1 MLNEEIIYKEYKE
14 KLLEKVNTP
23 NSKFSFDFVND
34 TEGTFT
40 ITDTRTKDVHT
51 GNVKLTVANE
61 SLNILMDCKGF
72 YLSQSIKIENT
83 DPKNSTHFTR
93 DENKGKVFL
102 TGFDPSLYQ

>member
-14 KLLEKVNTP
+14 KLLQKLATA

-40 ITDTRTKDVHT
+40 ITDTKTKDVHT
-51 GNVKLTVANE
+51 GHVKLSVANQ

-83 DPKNSTHFTR
+83 EPGNSTHFTR
-93 DENKGKVFL
+93 DENNGKVFL